1 MARRRRSNEFSKRAP
16 NAAEVREARKLARRV
31 SKKLAEMME
40 AKDGD
45 SIKDDE

>member
-16 NAAEVREARKLARRV
+16 NVVEVREARKLARRV

-40 AKDGD
+40 SKEVDG
-45 SIKDDE
+45 